1 MVVSK
6 MNLLY
11 GLTFFLFLPFQCSGV
26 GLFDEVVVPSQ
37 EVLNLSEVFE
47 VFEVFEV
54 ADVSDADDINSDG
67 AVDYVVRYKN
77 SASGYGE
84 FLYNV
89 LISNGVHYRRGFKND
104 DYFVKLNFQE
114 GLVVGVR
121 RDDATTTRQSLYF
134 YDSVKKLLEEQ

>member
-1 MVVSK
+1 MVGK

-11 GLTFFLFLPFQCSGV
+11 SLIFFLFLPFQCSGV
-26 GLFDEVVVPSQ
+26 GLFDEEVVPSQ

-47 VFEVFEV
+47 A
-54 ADVSDADDINSDG
+54 ADVADADDINSDG

>member
-47 VFEVFEV
+47 V
-54 ADVSDADDINSDG
+54 ADVADADDINSDG

-121 RDDATTTRQSLYF
+121 RDGATTTRQSLYF

>member
-26 GLFDEVVVPSQ
+26 GLFDEVDVPSQ

-47 VFEVFEV
+47 L
-54 ADVSDADDINSDG
+54 ADVADADDINSDG
-67 AVDYVVRYKN
+67 VVDYVVRYKN

-89 LISNGVHYRRGFKND
+89 LISNGAHYRRGFKND

-121 RDDATTTRQSLYF
+121 RDGATTTRQSLYF
-134 YDSVKKLLEEQ
+134 YDSLKKLLEEQ